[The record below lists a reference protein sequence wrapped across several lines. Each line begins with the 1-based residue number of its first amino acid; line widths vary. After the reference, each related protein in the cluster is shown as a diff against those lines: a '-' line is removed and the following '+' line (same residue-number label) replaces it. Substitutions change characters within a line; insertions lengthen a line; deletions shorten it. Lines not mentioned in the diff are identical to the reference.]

1 MRRRSVYFFIKRSQ
15 LIPMMM
21 LFDWPEHLVGI
32 GRRSETTI
40 APQAL
45 AFLNSPQCRHYAEGF
60 ASRLD
65 TTDDVKG
72 KIDQAYRIAFGRSPT
87 PREVELSAA
96 FLQHQ
101 AEHYQSTGSAD
112 ADKTA
117 LVDFCQALFSAN
129 EFIYV
134 P

>member
-1 MRRRSVYFFIKRSQ
+1 
-15 LIPMMM
+15 MMM

-45 AFLNSPQCRHYAEGF
+45 AFLNSPQCRQYAEGF
-60 ASRLD
+60 ADRLD
-65 TTDDVKG
+65 AADVKG
-72 KIDQAYRIAFGRSPT
+72 KIDEAYRIAFGRGPT
-87 PREVELSAA
+87 PREAELSAA
-96 FLQHQ
+96 FLQRQ
-101 AEHYQSTGSAD
+101 AAQYQSSGQAD
-112 ADKTA
+112 ADRTA
-117 LVDFCQALFSAN
+117 LIDFCQALFCAN